1 MRDKKLF
8 WGGKERETEEWRRV
22 ELSEGNREVREGER
36 ETEEWRRVEL
46 SEGNREVR
54 EGERETEE

>member
-36 ETEEWRRVEL
+36 ETEE
-46 SEGNREVR
+46 
-54 EGERETEE
+54 

>member
-1 MRDKKLF
+1 MVF

-36 ETEEWRRVEL
+36 ERGMEEGRVE
-46 SEGNREVR
+46 
-54 EGERETEE
+54 